1 MVDLMHPLA
10 ERLLPFNDARRLLF
24 ESVGVTA
31 RSETVPLAQAHG
43 RAVSSDIRAPI
54 DVPAFDR
61 AAMDGYALRATD
73 STGASSSQPR
83 AFQIVGAAHAGA
95 GFDGKVRSGECVQI
109 ATGAPVPG
117 GCDAVVMVER
127 TKRAAQQMWIERP
140 LREAENVSLQGSD
153 VQRGAVALAGDS
165 VLTPARLAVLA
176 SVGVTDVNVYHRPRV
191 ALLST
196 GSELREPGE
205 SLGRGTIYDSN
216 STSLWILLQAHGA
229 TVEKSGILPDDPK
242 ILRNALTRFRGADLV
257 LVTGSSS
264 AGEHD
269 YLAETVRNLGSIQ
282 YHGVAVKPGKPLLL
296 AKLWAKPLLGLAGNP
311 ASCVMM
317 AYALVVP
324 ALRRFQHLPLD
335 WERRVRAKL
344 LHPVKSPPGKRH
356 FLPVRLRP
364 NGGCESVYKE
374 SDATTSI
381 ANADGYIE
389 IPDEA
394 DGLEEGTVVIVHLF

>member
-1 MVDLMHPLA
+1 MAELMHPVPDK
-10 ERLLPFNDARRLLF
+10 LLPFSEARRLLF
-24 ESVGVTA
+24 ESIGVSL
-31 RSETVPLAQAHG
+31 RSETVPLAQAHA
-43 RAVSSDIRAPI
+43 RALATDIRAPI

-61 AAMDGYALRATD
+61 SAMDGYAIRASD
-73 STGASSSQPR
+73 SKGIAAGQPR
-83 AFQIVGAAHAGA
+83 AFKLVGAAHAGA
-95 GFDGKVRSGECVQI
+95 PFEGKLRGGDCVQI

-127 TKRAAQQMWIERP
+127 TKRVGDQVWLDAALKEG
-140 LREAENVSLQGSD
+140 ENVSVQGSD
-153 VQRGAVALAGDS
+153 VKKGTVAVAHDS

-176 SVGVTDVNVYHRPRV
+176 SLGVTKVNVYHRPKV

-205 SLGRGTIYDSN
+205 ELERGTIYDSN
-216 STSLWILLQAHGA
+216 TTSLTNLLEAHGVI
-229 TVEKSGILPDDPK
+229 VEKSGILPDDPK
-242 ILRNALTRFRGADLV
+242 VLRTALTRFRGFDLI

-282 YHGVAVKPGKPLLL
+282 YHGVGVKPGKPLLL

-344 LHPVKSPPGKRH
+344 LHRVTSPPGKRH
-356 FLPVRLRP
+356 FLPVRVKP

-389 IPDEA
+389 IPDETTHL
-394 DGLEEGTVVIVHLF
+394 DEGAIVIVHLF

>member
-1 MVDLMHPLA
+1 MHPLPDK
-10 ERLLPFNDARRLLF
+10 LLPFAEARRLLF
-24 ESVGVTA
+24 ETVGVSQRT
-31 RSETVPLAQAHG
+31 ETVPLAEAHG
-43 RAVSSDIRAPI
+43 RAIANVVKAPI

-61 AAMDGYALRATD
+61 SAMDGYALRAAD
-73 STGASSSQPR
+73 SRRASSSQPLSLEL
-83 AFQIVGAAHAGA
+83 VGAAHAGSP
-95 GFDGKVRSGECVQI
+95 FDAKVRDGQCVQI
-109 ATGAPVPG
+109 ATGAPIPG
-117 GCDAVVMVER
+117 GCDAVVMVEH
-127 TKRAAQQMWIERP
+127 TKRVGPQVWIDEP
-140 LREAENVSLQGSD
+140 LEEGENISRQGSD
-153 VQRGAVALAGDS
+153 VKRGDIALAHDS

-176 SVGVTDVNVYHRPRV
+176 SLGVTKVNVYMRPKV

-196 GSELREPGE
+196 GSELREPGQ

-216 STSLWILLQAHGA
+216 TTSLSNLLRAHGA
-229 TVEKSGILPDDPK
+229 IVETSGILPDDPK
-242 ILRNALTRFRGADLV
+242 ILRNALTRFRGYDLI

-269 YLAETVRNLGSIQ
+269 YLADTVRNIGSIQ
-282 YHGVAVKPGKPLLL
+282 YHGVAVKPGKPLIQ
-296 AKLWAKPLLGLAGNP
+296 AKLWARPMLGLAGNP

-344 LHPVKSPPGKRH
+344 SHDVKSPAGKRH
-356 FLPVRLRP
+356 FLPVRLKP
-364 NGGCESVYKE
+364 NGTCESVYKE

-389 IPDEA
+389 IADETTM
-394 DGLEEGTVVIVHLF
+394 LEEGSVAIVHLF

>member
-1 MVDLMHPLA
+1 MVELMRPLPSN
-10 ERLLPFNDARRLLF
+10 LLPFGEARRLFF
-24 ESVGVTA
+24 EAVGVGLRT
-31 RSETVPLAQAHG
+31 ETVGLAQAHG
-43 RAVSSDIRAPI
+43 RSVASVIKAPI

-61 AAMDGYALRATD
+61 SAMDGYALRAPDTT
-73 STGASSSQPR
+73 SATALQPKGLD
-83 AFQIVGAAHAGA
+83 IIGVAHAGA
-95 GFDGKVRSGECVQI
+95 PFDGKVRPGQCVQI
-109 ATGAPVPG
+109 ATGAPIPG

-127 TKRAAQQMWIERP
+127 TKRVGDQVWIETP
-140 LREAENVSLQGSD
+140 IEEGENVSRQGSD
-153 VQRGAVALAGDS
+153 LRRGDVALDQAA

-176 SVGVTDVNVYHRPRV
+176 SLGVTKVNVYMRPKV

-196 GSELREPGE
+196 GSELREPGQT
-205 SLGRGTIYDSN
+205 LGHGTIYDSN
-216 STSLWILLQAHGA
+216 TTSLSTLLGAHGA
-229 TVEKSGILPDDPK
+229 IVETSGILPDDPK
-242 ILRNALTRFRGADLV
+242 ILRNALTRFRGSDLI

-269 YLAETVRNLGSIQ
+269 YLAETVRNIGSIQ
-282 YHGVAVKPGKPLLL
+282 YHGVGVKPGKPLIL
-296 AKLWAKPLLGLAGNP
+296 AKLWAKPMLGLAGNP

-344 LHPVKSPPGKRH
+344 SHDVRSPEGKRH
-356 FLPVRLRP
+356 FLPVRLTP
-364 NGGCESVYKE
+364 NGTCESVYKE

-389 IPDEA
+389 IPDETTRL
-394 DGLEEGTVVIVHLF
+394 DEGTVAIVHLF

>member
-1 MVDLMHPLA
+1 MAELMRALPDK
-10 ERLLPFNDARRLLF
+10 LLPFNDARKLLF
-24 ESVGVTA
+24 DSVGLSQRT
-31 RSETVPLAQAHG
+31 ETVPLAEAHA
-43 RAVSSDIRAPI
+43 RAIANVIKAPI

-61 AAMDGYALRATD
+61 SAMDGYALRAPDTR
-73 STGASSSQPR
+73 GANTSEPR
-83 AFQIVGAAHAGA
+83 ALKLVGVAHAGA
-95 GFDGKVRSGECVQI
+95 PFDGKVRNGECVQI
-109 ATGAPVPG
+109 ATGAPIPG
-117 GCDAVVMVER
+117 SCDAVVMVEN
-127 TKRAAQQMWIERP
+127 TKRVDDQVWIQAP
-140 LREAENVSLQGSD
+140 LEEGENVSRQGSD
-153 VQRGAVALAGDS
+153 VKKGDIALAHDS

-176 SVGVTDVNVYHRPRV
+176 SLGVTKVNVYMRPKV

-216 STSLWILLQAHGA
+216 TTSLSNLLRAHGA
-229 TVEKSGILPDDPK
+229 IVETSGILPDDPK
-242 ILRNALTRFRGADLV
+242 ILRNALTRFRGADLI

-269 YLAETVRNLGSIQ
+269 YLAETVRNIGSIQ
-282 YHGVAVKPGKPLLL
+282 YHGVAVKPGKPLIL
-296 AKLWAKPLLGLAGNP
+296 ARLWAKPMLGLAGNP

-335 WERRVRAKL
+335 WDRRVRAKL
-344 LHPVKSPPGKRH
+344 SHDVKSPATKRH
-356 FLPVRLRP
+356 FLPVRLKP
-364 NGGCESVYKE
+364 NGTCESVYKE

-389 IPDEA
+389 IPDEVTR
-394 DGLEEGTVVIVHLF
+394 LEEGSVAIVHLF